1 MNNSPP
7 ASTPPAE
14 PPRQSVRIA
23 IPRPAAKPSVT
34 YTLLAVTIFFFVLQW
49 ISSQVLGIDYP
60 LAFGAKVNEAIR
72 AGQYWRLL
80 TPALLHASLIHI
92 GFNMYALYA
101 IGRDLEQHY
110 GHGRYILL
118 YVISALAGNIL
129 SFLLSPYP
137 STGASTAI
145 FGLVAAEG
153 VFIFRNRFIFG
164 GNTRAMLA
172 NIAAIILINLIIGLS
187 PGIDNWG
194 HLGGLLGGL
203 AFSWFAG
210 PSLKVEGLYPNLYL
224 ADQHDRR
231 RIGLVAIIEI
241 LVLFGLVVIAIS

>member
-1 MNNSPP
+1 M
-7 ASTPPAE
+7 E
-14 PPRQSVRIA
+14 PPRQSVRVT
-23 IPRPAAKPSVT
+23 IPHAAAKPSAT
-34 YTLLAVTIFFFVLQW
+34 YILLGVTILFFILQLLSTQ
-49 ISSQVLGIDYP
+49 ILGIDY
-60 LAFGAKVNEAIR
+60 LLVFGAKINNAIQ

-80 TPALLHASLIHI
+80 TPALLHISLIHI

-101 IGRDLEQHY
+101 IGRGLELQY

-118 YVISALAGNIL
+118 YVISALAGNTF
-129 SFLLSPYP
+129 SFVFSSNP
-137 STGASTAI
+137 SAGASTAI

-153 VFIFRNRFIFG
+153 IFILRNRFMFG

-203 AFSWFAG
+203 AFAWFAG
-210 PSLKVEGLYPNLYL
+210 PTLKIEGVYPNLHL
-224 ADQHDRR
+224 TDQHDRR
-231 RIGLVAIIEI
+231 QVGLVAVIES
-241 LVLFGLVVIAIS
+241 LVLFGMVLLAAS